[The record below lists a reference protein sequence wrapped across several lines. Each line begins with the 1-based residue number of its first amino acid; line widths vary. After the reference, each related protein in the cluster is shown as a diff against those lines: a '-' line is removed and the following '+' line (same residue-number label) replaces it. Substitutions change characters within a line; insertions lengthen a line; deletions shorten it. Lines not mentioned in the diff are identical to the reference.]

1 MVEEEEATELEETM
15 ELEEATV
22 LEEAMELEEATKLEE
37 AMEARVEW
45 GICYG
50 DDRPDI
56 ARGHDNRDHYA
67 SRSIAYVSSMC
78 THCIGSNRFG
88 WL

>member
-1 MVEEEEATELEETM
+1 M
-15 ELEEATV
+15 E
-22 LEEAMELEEATKLEE
+22 LEEAMELELEE
-37 AMEARVEW
+37 AMELEKPMELEEVMELEEAMEPEEARVEW
-45 GICYG
+45 GMCYG

-56 ARGHDNRDHYA
+56 ARGHDNRDHCA
-67 SRSIAYVSSMC
+67 SQSIAYVSSMC